1 MRNEQMNINA
11 VDALTNNTN
20 NTSKTKRDK
29 KKEGD
34 ALYKTMDG
42 LRNAVFTNGKGTDLD
57 KFGKLY
63 PLLETLLQNYKTNYG
78 EDGVT
83 RKVSEWLT
91 KSKPYFPT
99 LQAQAQDQDQGG
111 FSVNYEEINKWHK
124 RVYAAQL
131 AISVQCMQPY
141 TQGRIKDLFSDSP
154 CATELSNASI
164 ASVFLSVVV
173 IPSFSKNIALYRRWY
188 ERLQK
193 YMPLLFEAD
202 NETPRNPVQGAEMP
216 QIQSQ
221 TARVEQLPTESE
233 TVQNNDVSEPLEYNN
248 ISNTDVNDET
258 ITPKDTTERAEMPQI
273 QTQTAQVEQ
282 LPTED
287 EKTQNNG
294 ISEPLDDNTIYNDT
308 SNADVNRDNRQIDE
322 QAFNEFL
329 AMLDD
334 NE

>member
-11 VDALTNNTN
+11 VDALNKTTN

-42 LRNAVFTNGKGTDLD
+42 LRNAVFTNGKGTDLA

-63 PLLETLLQNYKTNYG
+63 PLLETLLQDYKTNYG

-91 KSKPYFPT
+91 KSKPYFPK

-111 FSVNYEEINKWHK
+111 FSVNYDEINKWSK

-131 AISVQCMQPY
+131 AIYENCMQPY
-141 TQGRIKDLFSDSP
+141 TQGRINEALQNFKALHDAFFTAVSEYYVHVGDDDNI
-154 CATELSNASI
+154 T
-164 ASVFLSVVV
+164 
-173 IPSFSKNIALYRRWY
+173 SFRKWY

-202 NETPRNPVQGAEMP
+202 NETPRNPVQGAEIP
-216 QIQSQ
+216 QEQSQ
-221 TARVEQLPTESE
+221 TAQVEQLPTECE
-233 TVQNNDVSEPLEYNN
+233 TVQNNGVSEPLNDNN

-258 ITPKDTTERAEMPQI
+258 ITPKDTTERAETPQI
-273 QTQTAQVEQ
+273 QSQGVQVEQ

-294 ISEPLDDNTIYNDT
+294 ISDVWDDNTMYNDT
-308 SNADVNRDNRQIDE
+308 SNADVNRDNRPIDE
-322 QAFNEFL
+322 KAFNEFWAL
-329 AMLDD
+329 LDD
-334 NE
+334 E

>member
-1 MRNEQMNINA
+1 MRNETMNINA
-11 VDALTNNTN
+11 VDALNNTN

-42 LRNAVFTNGKGTDLD
+42 LRNCVFTNGKGTDLA

-63 PLLETLLQNYKTNYG
+63 PLLETLLQDYKTNYG

-91 KSKPYFPT
+91 KSRPYFPT

-111 FSVNYEEINKWHK
+111 FSVNYEEINKWSK

-131 AISVQCMQPY
+131 AISENCMQPY
-141 TQGRIKDLFSDSP
+141 TQGRINEALQNFKALHDAFFTAVSEYYAHVGDDDNITLFR
-154 CATELSNASI
+154 
-164 ASVFLSVVV
+164 
-173 IPSFSKNIALYRRWY
+173 KWY
-188 ERLQK
+188 ERVKK
-193 YMPLLFEAD
+193 YMPLLFDED
-202 NETPRNPVQGAEMP
+202 NETPRNPVQGAETP

-221 TARVEQLPTESE
+221 TAQVEQLPTESE
-233 TVQNNDVSEPLEYNN
+233 TVQNNDVSEPLEYSN
-248 ISNTDVNDET
+248 ITNTDVNDET

-273 QTQTAQVEQ
+273 QSQTAQVEQ

-294 ISEPLDDNTIYNDT
+294 ISEPLEYSNITNTDVNDT
-308 SNADVNRDNRQIDE
+308 SNADVNRDNRPIDE
-322 QAFNEFL
+322 KAFNEFL
-329 AMLDD
+329 ALLDD
-334 NE
+334 E

>member
-141 TQGRIKDLFSDSP
+141 TQGRINEALQNFKALHDAFLTAVSDYY
-154 CATELSNASI
+154 AH
-164 ASVFLSVVV
+164 VGDDD
-173 IPSFSKNIALYRRWY
+173 NIALYRRWY